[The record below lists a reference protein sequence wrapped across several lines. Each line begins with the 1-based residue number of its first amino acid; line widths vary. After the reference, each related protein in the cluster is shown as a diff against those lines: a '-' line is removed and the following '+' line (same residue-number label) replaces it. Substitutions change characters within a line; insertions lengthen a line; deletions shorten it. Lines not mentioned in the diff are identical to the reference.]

1 MDSNEYEK
9 DTRFASQVVEHH
21 AKQRFESNNTQ
32 QRSKLRKISSS
43 QLIKNR
49 QAIKADINRKGLLL
63 ANQKIANQRSRNHI
77 KTTRLAD
84 LADYCKFGKC
94 LDRSITSRIIFWV
107 VRRHWTNSKYKNG
120 NPKTSRIWE
129 LYQSRDRCSRIW
141 LVFNSKA
148 FKYSSRFKST
158 WVLRY
163 SAYEL
168 KVIFSF
174 VPAELYYREI
184 KRLPL
189 CRYSTRLHWYLW
201 H

>member
-1 MDSNEYEK
+1 MKALADRVIFQTVVDSIIFHISRPHHNGREKRLLFNMSRERTSSSSLSDFMDSNEYEK

-107 VRRHWTNSKYKNG
+107 VRRYWTNSKYQNG
-120 NPKTSRIWE
+120 NQKTSRIWE
-129 LYQSRDRCSRIW
+129 LYQSRDRCSRI
-141 LVFNSKA
+141 
-148 FKYSSRFKST
+148 
-158 WVLRY
+158 
-163 SAYEL
+163 
-168 KVIFSF
+168 
-174 VPAELYYREI
+174 
-184 KRLPL
+184 
-189 CRYSTRLHWYLW
+189 
-201 H
+201 